1 MMNVINVHAQDED
14 EGDMYEAP
22 PFERAA
28 IKVSTQPGDMD
39 LIYLGIQIT
48 L

>member
-1 MMNVINVHAQDED
+1 MMMNVIHVHAQDN
-14 EGDMYEAP
+14 GDVYEP
-22 PFERAA
+22 PPYERTA
-28 IKVSTQPGDMD
+28 IKVETQPTNLD